1 MAETTTAT
9 LPAHDVDQDSQVGRP
24 GQKAVWGA
32 ALAIFGLAF
41 VARLIPMMPAGGLYG
56 LGNYDDGVN
65 YAAAAVFVE
74 GNWAYR
80 DFLLLHPPGIM
91 VVLAPFALVGTLFG
105 DPTGMLAGR
114 LAWMALGGLNA
125 LLVAKLLLPLGG
137 RAALIGGVFYA
148 VFFPAIYAEH
158 TVLLEPP
165 GTFALLVALLLVR
178 GTRDNPA
185 TLRRLVVA
193 GALLGAVTSIKIW
206 GLVPVLLIVGWLAVT
221 HSRKGALACLGAAAA
236 ACAAVCLPFFLAA
249 PSQMWTM
256 VVASQLGRPRGNTT
270 ILERMIDI
278 SGLSM
283 WGSDRLTPVVAVWL
297 AGAGLCFV
305 LAALDRRTRLFA
317 LVLAVLV
324 GVLLAT
330 PAWFLHYSA
339 LSAAPMAL
347 VAGAGIDRV
356 IAWVQSTAG
365 GRRWIGV
372 VLTVATLLSLGA
384 YTSKLPDRHMSRVFR
399 GPVLAA
405 ALADRPGCV
414 GTDDPSTLIQMDLLR
429 RNLDRGCPVVV
440 DLGGYNY
447 VLPHPD
453 NVRVGRGRNPHFQA
467 FCLDYFRSQQ
477 AVITVKFRPGRD
489 YSKATAQTYASW
501 PDLARN
507 GTRVIK
513 TPQPPAP

>member
-1 MAETTTAT
+1 MVPSTTAN
-9 LPAHDVDQDSQVGRP
+9 PAAPEVDQDHQVRP
-24 GQKAVWGA
+24 PRRLTVWVAG
-32 ALAIFGLAF
+32 LAIFGLAF
-41 VARLIPMMPAGGLYG
+41 AARLVPMMPAGGLYG

-74 GNWAYR
+74 GFWPYR
-80 DFLLLHPPGIM
+80 DFLLLHPPGIV
-91 VVLAPFALVGTLFG
+91 VVLAPFALVGTVLG

-114 LAWMALGGLNA
+114 LGWMALGGLNA
-125 LLVAKLLLPLGG
+125 LLVARLLLPLGG

-178 GTRDNPA
+178 GTRDRPA

-193 GALLGAVTSIKIW
+193 GALLGAATSIKIW
-206 GLVPVLLIVGWLAVT
+206 GLVPVLVIVGWLAVT

-236 ACAAVCLPFFLAA
+236 ACAVVCLPFFIAA
-249 PSQMWTM
+249 PQQMWTM
-256 VVASQLGRPRGNTT
+256 VVTAQLGRPRGNTT

-278 SGLSM
+278 VGLSQ
-283 WGSDRLTPVVAVWL
+283 WGSDRWTPVVAIWL

-317 LVLAVLV
+317 LVLVALV
-324 GVLLAT
+324 GVLLAS
-330 PAWFLHYSA
+330 PAFFLHYSG
-339 LSAAPMAL
+339 LTAAPMAL

-356 IAWVQSTAG
+356 IAWVQAVGG

-372 VLTVATLLSLGA
+372 VLTVVTLLGLGV
-384 YTSKLPDRHMSRVFR
+384 YTSRLPDRHMSRVFR

-414 GTDDPSTLIQMDLLR
+414 ATDDPSTLIQMDLLR
-429 RNLDRGCPVVV
+429 RNLDRGCPVIV
-440 DLGGYNY
+440 DLGGFNY
-447 VLPHPD
+447 VLPHPND
-453 NVRVGRGRNPHFQA
+453 ERVGRGRNPNFQT

-477 AVITVKFRPGRD
+477 AVVTVKFRQGRD
-489 YSKATAQTYASW
+489 YSKATAETYASW
-501 PDLARN
+501 PELARN
-507 GTRVIK
+507 GSRVIK
-513 TPQPPAP
+513 IPQP